1 MTTRWF
7 SKCGAAVVVL
17 SVVVLACG
25 KHTPLPPKAPAAPVE
40 RAATEVHERV
50 VPHTCSSRTKLA
62 QLLGRSAPAPAPP
75 PDQSAESAAP
85 PTSVTAGSAVTGNE
99 AYRLVAPGTVLIR
112 SEHGMGTGVV
122 FDPKGYV
129 LTNYHVVKDGEQKD
143 FVVTV
148 QVTFGDLT
156 PTGRMSRQEKTYEG
170 VVVKA
175 DPVRDMAIVRVLNPP
190 PKLTV
195 VKLAKSAP
203 QIGEKVL
210 TVGHAGIGFLWAAKS
225 CNVASV
231 GERQQDTSILAAFEC
246 TRVDPSQPPEAAATN
261 KKACEERKKR
271 VTEAFAA
278 ETQGLAV
285 QTDCAITHGDSG
297 GALVN
302 GAGEMVGLNQSLAV
316 DLATASFH
324 VHLDEIRDFTQKH
337 GEEGVAILPD
347 PLCDGGVNTTLEDLD
362 LDGVP
367 DTLVSKGL
375 SGFLGSFDRMS
386 FLIDLDQDHFKK
398 PHGPLDSFDTEIA
411 LLSIRDTTYVWY
423 DTDGDSRFDLLL
435 VDKKN
440 DGKPEHA
447 YRLDAEGHAKEDA
460 SLLPEHDIDAKLIKD
475 KTLHA
480 RLGKIASVIG
490 GARYTSPD
498 ALMAASRS
506 VTLPDPLLGGG
517 TEGRVVDTDGNG
529 KADTVFVHGAF
540 SRGMLIDANEDSLG
554 SLKTGETADELIKA
568 KKIKAEIA
576 VVIQGSTVWALYD
589 TDNDSKFDLALMTT
603 AGADPSWL
611 YATNAFRLGA
621 GGEMTPAP
629 DQMGR
634 KVLRPTLVSYPRAV
648 TAFRGTGFDIAADD
662 GAGSLPDPRAP
673 QGHFHFRDLK
683 GFAKGT
689 VIEALSFTSSVMLID
704 LDRVIKLPL
713 NADPE
718 KVVNDPNVHAEVAV
732 VHRGSSDWIYYD
744 TDGDNKFDLV
754 LFSAESGKPP
764 TQAYRLLKN
773 ANAKGGM
780 SLEVDSKSVGG
791 RPFRY
796 KSMFKDKAMA
806 AKWKAIAG
814 KLYIAS
820 SIEE

>member
-1 MTTRWF
+1 MATNGF
-7 SKCGAAVVVL
+7 SKCSVAVLVSIMAV
-17 SVVVLACG
+17 ACS
-25 KHTPLPPKAPAAPVE
+25 KQPPPPKAPEPPAP
-40 RAATEVHERV
+40 RAAAEVHERV
-50 VPHTCSSRTKLA
+50 VPHTCGSRTKIA
-62 QLLGRSAPAPAPP
+62 QLLGRSAPAPVPP
-75 PDQSAESAAP
+75 PDQSPESAAP
-85 PTSVTAGSAVTGNE
+85 PTSVTPGTAVTGNE

-112 SEHGMGTGVV
+112 SAHGMGTGVV

-129 LTNYHVVKDGEQKD
+129 LTNFHVIADGVQKD
-143 FVVTV
+143 FVIKV

-175 DPVRDMAIVRVLNPP
+175 DPVRDLAIVRVTEPP
-190 PKLTV
+190 AKLTA

-231 GERQQDTSILAAFEC
+231 GERQQDTSILAGFDC
-246 TRVDPSQPPEAAATN
+246 SRSDPTQSAEAAASQ
-261 KKACEERKKR
+261 KKRCEERKKM

-302 GAGEMVGLNQSLAV
+302 AAGEIVGLNQSLAV

-324 VHLDEIRDFTQKH
+324 VHLDEIREFTQKH

-375 SGFLGSFDRMS
+375 TGFLGNYDRMS
-386 FLIDLDQDHFKK
+386 FLIDLDQDHFSRKR
-398 PHGPLDSFDTEIA
+398 GPLDSFDTEIA
-411 LLSIRDTTYVWY
+411 LLSVRDNTYVWY
-423 DTDGDSRFDLLL
+423 DTDGDSRFDVLL
-435 VDKKN
+435 VDRKN
-440 DGKPEHA
+440 DGKPEQA
-447 YRLDAEGHAKEDA
+447 YRLDAEGHAKEDK
-460 SLLPEHDIDAKLIKD
+460 SILPEHDIDASLIKERA
-475 KTLHA
+475 LHA

-498 ALMAASRS
+498 VLQAASKT
-506 VTLPDPLLGGG
+506 VAIPDPLLAGG
-517 TEGRVVDTDGNG
+517 TEGRVLDTDGNG
-529 KADTVFVHGAF
+529 KADTVFTHGAF
-540 SRGMLIDANEDSLG
+540 SRGFLVDANEDSLG
-554 SLKTGETADELIKA
+554 SLRTGESADELIKA

-576 VVIQGSTVWALYD
+576 VVMQGSTVWALYD
-589 TDNDSKFDLALMTT
+589 TDNDSKFDLALTT
-603 AGADPSWL
+603 AAGADPSWL

-629 DQMGR
+629 DQIGR
-634 KVLRPTLVSYPRAV
+634 KVVRPSLVASPRAW
-648 TAFRGTGFDIAADD
+648 TAFRGTGIDVSADEA
-662 GAGSLPDPRAP
+662 AGSLPDPRSP
-673 QGHFHFRDLK
+673 RGRFHFRDLK

-689 VIEALSFTSSVMLID
+689 VIEALGFTSSVMLID
-704 LDRVIKLPL
+704 LDRTIKLPP

-718 KVVNDPNVHAEVAV
+718 KVVNDPNVHAEVAI
-732 VHRGSSDWIYYD
+732 VHRGGSDWIYYD

-754 LFSAESGKPP
+754 LFAAESGKPP
-764 TQAYRLLKN
+764 TQAYRVVKSATAKN
-773 ANAKGGM
+773 GTA
-780 SLEVDSKSVGG
+780 LEVDEKAVGG
-791 RPFRY
+791 RPFRH
-796 KSMFKDKAMA
+796 KAMFKDKAMGP
-806 AKWKAIAG
+806 KWKAIAS
-814 KLYIAS
+814 KLYAAS